1 MTFEHPAITKA
12 FAHLTTMD
20 RVRQHYNEALEHFPE
35 DRIVGIFLQGS
46 QNYNLQLPSS
56 DVDTKLIVVPT
67 FEDIALARKPVSTT
81 HIRVNEEHIDFKDIR
96 LYMETFRK
104 QNLNFLEILFSP
116 YTIINPIY
124 AEEWDRLVEARELI
138 ARMNEHRAVKSM
150 KGIALEKYHAM
161 EHPYPSKLTILDKY
175 GYDPKQLHH
184 LVRVDNFQDRFIAG
198 DQYEDCL
205 LPVGEFH
212 KHLMDIKLGQ
222 FDLATAR
229 IMAEDTIE
237 HAKMIADQF
246 CVEHPEHE
254 QSWCRDLLQDVS
266 YNIMRI
272 ATERELMK

>member
-20 RVRQHYNEALEHFPE
+20 RVRQHYDEALEHFPE

-46 QNYNLQLPSS
+46 QNYNLQLPGS

-81 HIRVNEEHIDFKDIR
+81 HIQANEEHIDFKDVR

-116 YTIINPIY
+116 YTIINPLY
-124 AEEWDRLVEARELI
+124 AEEWGRLVEARELI

-161 EHPYPSKLTILDKY
+161 EHPYPSKLAILEKY

-198 DQYEDCL
+198 EQYEDCL
-205 LPVGEFH
+205 LPTGEFH
-212 KHLMDIKLGQ
+212 KHLMSIKMGQ
-222 FDLATAR
+222 FNLSEAR
-229 IMAEDTIE
+229 TMAEDTVE

-246 CVEHPEHE
+246 CAEHPEHE
-254 QSWCRDLLQDVS
+254 QGWCRDLLQDVS